1 MVTIFNR
8 RELLST
14 FSIKEQGEIRD
25 ILSQNNID
33 YHMKTVNRN
42 SPSAMSAGSRGRTGT
57 CGQNPA
63 YECEYTIYVKKGDY
77 EAARFAC
84 FSR

>member
-42 SPSAMSAGSRGRTGT
+42 SPSAMSAVLEVGRELVGKTRHMSVSI
-57 CGQNPA
+57 Q
-63 YECEYTIYVKKGDY
+63 YM
-77 EAARFAC
+77 
-84 FSR
+84 